1 MLRMFLFLLGLTL
14 KVMAKKSSSPPFY
27 SCTVVIKY
35 RTPSSR
41 RSYTYRYDCGS
52 LCVPGR
58 ARLHSLTAL
67 SNALGEGIAFAVDSL
82 TITYLYN

>member
-1 MLRMFLFLLGLTL
+1 
-14 KVMAKKSSSPPFY
+14 MAKNSSSPPFC
-27 SCTVVIKY
+27 SCTVSIKY
-35 RTPSSR
+35 RTISSR
-41 RSYTYRYDCGS
+41 RAYTYRYDCHS

-67 SNALGEGIAFAVDSL
+67 SNELGQGFVFTVDSL